1 MKKLLF
7 LTGSRGEWG
16 YIRPILRLA
25 QMRDDVETALVVT
38 NMHLLPGYG
47 NSYREI
53 ENDGFRI
60 DHKIRMAIEGGDH
73 VSHAKSLGICLQAL
87 PDVLDVENPDWVV
100 LAGDRGE
107 QLMGAIAAS
116 YMYVPVAH
124 IQAGEVSGNI
134 DGMTRHAI
142 GKLAHLH
149 LAANEDAACRLI
161 KLGEEPFRV
170 HNVGAPQVDEMVNFR
185 MLQ

>member
-73 VSHAKSLGICLQAL
+73 VSQNLLVSAFKRCPMCLMLKTLIGLFLQAI
-87 PDVLDVENPDWVV
+87 E
-100 LAGDRGE
+100 
-107 QLMGAIAAS
+107 
-116 YMYVPVAH
+116 
-124 IQAGEVSGNI
+124 
-134 DGMTRHAI
+134 
-142 GKLAHLH
+142 
-149 LAANEDAACRLI
+149 ANS
-161 KLGEEPFRV
+161 
-170 HNVGAPQVDEMVNFR
+170 
-185 MLQ
+185 

>member
-60 DHKIRMAIEGGDH
+60 DHKIRMAIEGGR
-73 VSHAKSLGICLQAL
+73 SCLSRKISWYL
-87 PDVLDVENPDWVV
+87 PSS
-100 LAGDRGE
+100 
-107 QLMGAIAAS
+107 AARC
-116 YMYVPVAH
+116 A
-124 IQAGEVSGNI
+124 
-134 DGMTRHAI
+134 
-142 GKLAHLH
+142 
-149 LAANEDAACRLI
+149 
-161 KLGEEPFRV
+161 
-170 HNVGAPQVDEMVNFR
+170 
-185 MLQ
+185 

>member
-60 DHKIRMAIEGGDH
+60 DHKIRMAIEGAIMSLTQNLL
-73 VSHAKSLGICLQAL
+73 VSAFKRCPMCLMLKTLIGLFLQAI
-87 PDVLDVENPDWVV
+87 E
-100 LAGDRGE
+100 
-107 QLMGAIAAS
+107 
-116 YMYVPVAH
+116 
-124 IQAGEVSGNI
+124 
-134 DGMTRHAI
+134 
-142 GKLAHLH
+142 
-149 LAANEDAACRLI
+149 ANS
-161 KLGEEPFRV
+161 
-170 HNVGAPQVDEMVNFR
+170 
-185 MLQ
+185 